1 MYGMIIVDDKEDI
14 VRGIEKLGNWEEIG
28 VEIIGTASNGLEA
41 LKLVKKLK
49 PKIIVTD
56 IKMPVM
62 DGLQLT
68 QKAVEFDKTIKI
80 ILLSGYGEFEYA
92 QQAIKFGASE
102 YLLKPATIETIT
114 KAVLKAKEEIV
125 IEEMRFSEKIELFQR
140 VKENL
145 YLVKDK
151 YFTYLVSHAENDI
164 EGMKEKLS
172 YLEVD
177 LDVEG
182 FRVMVVSIDDY
193 ENIYSLNLG
202 KNYDLL
208 LFGIVNIL
216 EENIGTFCK
225 NVVFKTDKSTISI
238 IMNDKY
244 NNIFSIADKCKK
256 SINKYLHLSV
266 SIGIGRHYERSQD
279 IPVSYKEAMQ
289 SVENRFIIGKNSI
302 ISVKDIDVSGDRT
315 FRYPHK
321 ILEDLIKYIKI
332 GAVERVE
339 EIFDSFIEEIRNKNP
354 NLPKLI
360 KSYLSEFIFS
370 ISKELM
376 VEEISIKEIL
386 GDELE
391 YVNKLNSLET
401 LSEAKDKLKKVI
413 IEITNYIFNL
423 RKVNEKRNIDL
434 INDYIN
440 ENYMKDISL
449 NNISKHIFISPSYI
463 STLIKE
469 HYNENFVDRVTRLRV
484 EEAKLLLLSG
494 RDKVYEIAD
503 KVGYKDRR
511 YFSEIFKKCTGLTP
525 KEYVVKYRK
534 L

>member
-1 MYGMIIVDDKEDI
+1 MYGMIVVDDKEDI
-14 VRGIEKLGNWEEIG
+14 VMGIEKLGKWREIG

-49 PKIIVTD
+49 PKIIITD

-68 QKAVEFDKTIKI
+68 QKAIEFDENVKI
-80 ILLSGYGEFEYA
+80 ILLSGYGEFMYA
-92 QQAIKFGASE
+92 QQAMRLGAKE

-114 KAVLKAKEEIV
+114 EAVLRAKEEIL
-125 IEEMRFSEKIELFQR
+125 IGEMRFNENIELIQR

-145 YLVKDK
+145 HLVKDK
-151 YFTYLVSHAENDI
+151 YFAYLVTHAENDI
-164 EGMKEKLS
+164 EGMKERLS

-177 LDVEG
+177 LDVKN

-193 ENIYSLNLG
+193 ENVYSLHSG
-202 KNYDLL
+202 ENYDLVM
-208 LFGIVNIL
+208 FGIVNIL
-216 EENIGTFCK
+216 EETIGMFCK
-225 NVVFKTDKSTISI
+225 NVVFETDKSTISI
-238 IMNDKY
+238 IMNDQY
-244 NNIFSIADKCKK
+244 NNIFSIAEKCKE
-256 SINKYLHLSV
+256 SINQYLHLSI
-266 SIGIGRHYERSQD
+266 SIGIGRHYERTQD
-279 IPVSYKEAMQ
+279 IYVSYKEAMR
-289 SVENRFIIGKNSI
+289 SVENRFTIGKNSI
-302 ISVKDIDVSGDRT
+302 ISINDIDVSGDIT

-321 ILEDLIKYIKI
+321 ILENLIKYIKI

-391 YVNKLNSLET
+391 YVNKLNKLET
-401 LSEAKDKLKKVI
+401 LSEVKDELKKII
-413 IEITNYIFNL
+413 IEITNYIFKL
-423 RKVNEKRNIDL
+423 KKVNGKTNIDL

-449 NNISKHIFISPSYI
+449 NNISKNIFISPSYI

-469 HYNENFVDRVTRLRV
+469 NYNENFVDRVTRLRV

-494 RDKVYEIAD
+494 RDKVYEIAE

-511 YFSEIFKKCTGLTP
+511 YFSDIFKKCTGLTP
-525 KEYVVKYRK
+525 KEYVEKYRK